1 MRPRCLLLFP
11 KNPTIH
17 ANPPSKSLSPFQ
29 IKPAL
34 KIFFISAIRKQ
45 INKQRCNP
53 FQANRKGSKQTTI
66 FHEEEEEVIS
76 AWSHAIAI
84 SASRDPARV
93 KKLPD
98 SDLLQAATAATK
110 SDPCDPLLESSDTLW
125 QLDGIDL
132 LLQSNYACRQGQ
144 HSSTLTSLAK
154 SRSASRPD
162 DAYLP
167 HDLLLGQTVYM
178 TQQVML
184 KITKILS
191 IVVCIDSSYN
201 ARLNLFMN

>member
-144 HSSTLTSLAK
+144 HSSTLASLAICIPARRRLSP
-154 SRSASRPD
+154 SRSAPWSD
-162 DAYLP
+162 CI
-167 HDLLLGQTVYM
+167 HDTTSHAKNCQNPIYCSM
-178 TQQVML
+178 
-184 KITKILS
+184 
-191 IVVCIDSSYN
+191 Y
-201 ARLNLFMN
+201 